1 MGNCLDYTHNP
12 KNNLYPGQINFDR
25 LAAMYG
31 VIGERRNLRSEDKL
45 REATG
50 SYSDEYM
57 EKYNMAVS
65 ELEELLKNPEID
77 ENNRW
82 RLLHEHDHGGV
93 YVRRLD
99 ENVVMKARVLYAD

>member
-1 MGNCLDYTHNP
+1 
-12 KNNLYPGQINFDR
+12 
-25 LAAMYG
+25 
-31 VIGERRNLRSEDKL
+31 
-45 REATG
+45 
-50 SYSDEYM
+50 M